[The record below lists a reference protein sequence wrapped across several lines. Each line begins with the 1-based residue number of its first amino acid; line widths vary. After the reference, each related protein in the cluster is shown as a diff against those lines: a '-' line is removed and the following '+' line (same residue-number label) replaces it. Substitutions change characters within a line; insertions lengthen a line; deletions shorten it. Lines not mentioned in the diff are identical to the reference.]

1 MKSECCFEQQ
11 RNPLFEMVVGSIDV
25 CNSGQIMH
33 VRKVVEGSIREDS
46 SKSPISEHSLIE
58 IRNVSA

>member
-1 MKSECCFEQQ
+1 MTDEWSVWEL
-11 RNPLFEMVVGSIDV
+11 NV

-33 VRKVVEGSIREDS
+33 VREVIEGSIRKDS

>member
-1 MKSECCFEQQ
+1 M
-11 RNPLFEMVVGSIDV
+11 

-33 VRKVVEGSIREDS
+33 VREVVEGIVREDS
-46 SKSPISEHSLIE
+46 SNSPISEHSLIE

>member
-1 MKSECCFEQQ
+1 MDDEEHI
-11 RNPLFEMVVGSIDV
+11 VV

-33 VRKVVEGSIREDS
+33 VRKVVEGSIREEN
-46 SKSPISEHSLIE
+46 SKSPISEHFLIE